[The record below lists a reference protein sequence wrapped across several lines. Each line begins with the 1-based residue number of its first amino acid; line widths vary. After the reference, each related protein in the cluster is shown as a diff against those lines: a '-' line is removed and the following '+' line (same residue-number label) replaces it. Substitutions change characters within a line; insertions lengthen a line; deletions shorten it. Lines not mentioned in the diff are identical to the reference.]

1 MHLTLP
7 FREVQSDEKAIITLT
22 AIFAVQIIL
31 LCCLGAPAKE
41 LVKWSQNE
49 YGDYSDYVLT
59 SCSFGDRSLLEINN
73 AIDNY
78 TASQKEKYTESTD
91 GYEMIRVTAT
101 RVIKD
106 TADTAIIEY
115 NTERYIYE
123 SEESGKIIG
132 YSLLETARLTID
144 GTGSEIKLSFS
155 PVEKTDCAAHEF
167 LLAK

>member
-1 MHLTLP
+1 MK
-7 FREVQSDEKAIITLT
+7 KAIITLT

-41 LVKWSQNE
+41 IVKWSQDG
-49 YGDYSDYVLT
+49 YGDYVIT
-59 SCSFGDRSLLEINN
+59 SCSFGDRSLLEISN
-73 AIDNY
+73 AIDSY

>member
-1 MHLTLP
+1 MK
-7 FREVQSDEKAIITLT
+7 KAIITLV

-41 LVKWSQNE
+41 IVKWSQNE
-49 YGDYSDYVLT
+49 YGDYVIT
-59 SCSFGDRSLLEINN
+59 SCNFGDRSLLEINN

-78 TASQKEKYTESTD
+78 TASQKEKYTENTD
-91 GYEMIRVTAT
+91 GYEIIRVTAT

-115 NTERYIYE
+115 NTERYSYE

>member
-1 MHLTLP
+1 MK
-7 FREVQSDEKAIITLT
+7 KAIITLT

-41 LVKWSQNE
+41 IIKWSQNE
-49 YGDYSDYVLT
+49 YGDYSDYVIN

-73 AIDNY
+73 AIDSY

-91 GYEMIRVTAT
+91 GYEMIRVKAT

-144 GTGSEIKLSFS
+144 GTGSEIKLGFS

>member
-1 MHLTLP
+1 MMK
-7 FREVQSDEKAIITLT
+7 KAIITLT

-41 LVKWSQNE
+41 IVKWSQNE
-49 YGDYSDYVLT
+49 YGEYSDYVIN

-91 GYEMIRVTAT
+91 GYEMIRVKAT

>member
-1 MHLTLP
+1 MK
-7 FREVQSDEKAIITLT
+7 KAIITLT
-22 AIFAVQIIL
+22 AIFALQIIL

-41 LVKWSQNE
+41 LVKWSQDG
-49 YGDYSDYVLT
+49 YGDYVIT
-59 SCSFGDRSLLEINN
+59 SCSFGERSLLEINN
-73 AIDNY
+73 AIDSY

-91 GYEMIRVTAT
+91 SYEIIRVTAT

-132 YSLLETARLTID
+132 YTLLETARLTID
-144 GTGSEIKLSFS
+144 GTGSEIKLGFS

>member
-1 MHLTLP
+1 MCK
-7 FREVQSDEKAIITLT
+7 VMKKAIIALT
-22 AIFAVQIIL
+22 SIFALQIIL

-41 LVKWSQNE
+41 LVKWSQDG
-49 YGDYSDYVLT
+49 YGDYVIT

-78 TASQKEKYTESTD
+78 TAFQKEKYIENTD
-91 GYEMIRVTAT
+91 GYEIIRVTAT
-101 RVIKD
+101 RVIND

-132 YSLLETARLTID
+132 YTLLETARLTID

>member
-1 MHLTLP
+1 MK
-7 FREVQSDEKAIITLT
+7 KAIITLT

-41 LVKWSQNE
+41 IVKWSQNE
-49 YGDYSDYVLT
+49 YGDYSDYVIN

-91 GYEMIRVTAT
+91 GYEMIRVKAT

-132 YSLLETARLTID
+132 YSLLETARLTIN

>member
-1 MHLTLP
+1 M
-7 FREVQSDEKAIITLT
+7 I
-22 AIFAVQIIL
+22 
-31 LCCLGAPAKE
+31 
-41 LVKWSQNE
+41 
-49 YGDYSDYVLT
+49 T

-73 AIDNY
+73 AVDNY
-78 TASQKEKYTESTD
+78 TASQKEKYIENTD

-115 NTERYIYE
+115 NTERYSYE
-123 SEESGKIIG
+123 SEKSGKIIG
-132 YSLLETARLTID
+132 YALLETARLTID

-155 PVEKTDCAAHEF
+155 PVEKTDCAAHKF

>member
-1 MHLTLP
+1 MK
-7 FREVQSDEKAIITLT
+7 KAIITLT

-41 LVKWSQNE
+41 IIKWSQNE
-49 YGDYSDYVLT
+49 YGDYSDYVIN
-59 SCSFGDRSLLEINN
+59 SCSFGDRSLLEISN

-91 GYEMIRVTAT
+91 GYEMIRVKAT

>member
-1 MHLTLP
+1 MK
-7 FREVQSDEKAIITLT
+7 KAIITLV

-41 LVKWSQNE
+41 LIKWSQDG
-49 YGDYSDYVLT
+49 YGDYVIT

-132 YSLLETARLTID
+132 YSLLETSRLTID

>member
-1 MHLTLP
+1 MK
-7 FREVQSDEKAIITLT
+7 KAIITLT

-41 LVKWSQNE
+41 IVKWSQNE
-49 YGDYSDYVLT
+49 YGDYSDYVIN
-59 SCSFGDRSLLEINN
+59 SCSFGDRSLLEIKN

-132 YSLLETARLTID
+132 YSLLETARLTIN

>member
-1 MHLTLP
+1 MK
-7 FREVQSDEKAIITLT
+7 KAIITLT

-41 LVKWSQNE
+41 IVKWSQNE
-49 YGDYSDYVLT
+49 YGDYSDYVIN

-73 AIDNY
+73 AIDSY

-91 GYEMIRVTAT
+91 GYEMIRVKAT

-132 YSLLETARLTID
+132 YSLLETDRLTID

>member
-1 MHLTLP
+1 MK
-7 FREVQSDEKAIITLT
+7 KAIIALT
-22 AIFAVQIIL
+22 SIFALQIIL
-31 LCCLGAPAKE
+31 LCCLGTPEKE
-41 LVKWSQNE
+41 IVKWSQNE
-49 YGDYSDYVLT
+49 YGDYVIT
-59 SCSFGDRSLLEINN
+59 SCNFGDRSLLEINN

-78 TASQKEKYTESTD
+78 TASQKEKYTENTD

-123 SEESGKIIG
+123 SEESGKITG
-132 YSLLETARLTID
+132 YSLLETSRLTID

-155 PVEKTDCAAHEF
+155 PVEKTDCAAHKF

>member
-1 MHLTLP
+1 MK
-7 FREVQSDEKAIITLT
+7 KAIITLV

-41 LVKWSQNE
+41 LVKWSQDG
-49 YGDYSDYVLT
+49 YGDYVIT

-106 TADTAIIEY
+106 TADTAIIEH

-132 YSLLETARLTID
+132 YTLLETARLTID